1 MVIKSKAEEKKGKIK
16 VGNLKLKK
24 ETVKNLTPQ
33 ESKKIKGGASD
44 HPLCDDYTHSR
55 PCALPK

>member
-1 MVIKSKAEEKKGKIK
+1 MVTKNKAEGKKGKIK

-44 HPLCDDYTHSR
+44 HPLCAEDTRTCIR
-55 PCALPK
+55 PR